1 MSEDKRRDDPV
12 ILDFAQRLSRLE
24 ARVDGI
30 ERSIDYVKE
39 KVKALELS
47 VMRMDNKLWYVI
59 TGVALTIL
67 LQILLRLVP

>member
-1 MSEDKRRDDPV
+1 VSEDKRRDDPV